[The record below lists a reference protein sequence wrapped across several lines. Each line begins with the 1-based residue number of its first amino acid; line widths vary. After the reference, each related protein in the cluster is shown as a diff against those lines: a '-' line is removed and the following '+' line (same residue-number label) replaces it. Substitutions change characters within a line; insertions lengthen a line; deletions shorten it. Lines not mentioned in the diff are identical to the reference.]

1 MVECNFYRFRVDGS
15 EGSDLT
21 FKTLTLLE
29 RKRGFMIVVGIYV
42 LFFFVQG
49 SECSCMCTKNLRQR
63 PQHKLP
69 ISLV

>member
-1 MVECNFYRFRVDGS
+1 MVECNFYRFRVDGF

-49 SECSCMCTKNLRQR
+49 SECYACAPKTCGKGPNIS
-63 PQHKLP
+63 LP